1 MRDSSASDHPARN
14 AAAHA
19 AARTCTASSSAL
31 EAAASLRT
39 VSTLADSN
47 SSANR
52 TACSTISAMTRTLA
66 HPPDT
71 PRPDRSRLTRSVS
84 RVSKLCTFVPQSTS
98 WRVGP
103 CSGALRWAERR
114 RTS

>member
-66 HPPDT
+66 EPQDT
-71 PRPDRSRLTRSVS
+71 PHPHPKQTNPFRKSGKQVMHFRATIH
-84 RVSKLCTFVPQSTS
+84 FVES
-98 WRVGP
+98 GP
-103 CSGALRWAERR
+103 LFGGAALG
-114 RTS
+114 